1 MINGHFTLAKKNLL
15 RIIVNDVV
23 VVAFF
28 ILCTLTWNLK
38 LKLCSHKIINKKK
51 LLEKFTRKCALIK
64 ANFI

>member
-28 ILCTLTWNLK
+28 ILYTLTLNLK
-38 LKLCSHKIINKKK
+38 LKLCSHKIINKK
-51 LLEKFTRKCALIK
+51 
-64 ANFI
+64 NY